1 MHTKEYLKEN
11 EIDIDKSLELLGDL
25 ETYDDIL
32 QEFYDKIEDRRNK
45 LKNFLND
52 SDMNNYEIEVHALKS
67 DSKYLGFT
75 KLADMALEHQNKS
88 HDGDVEYISGHFEEL
103 DKEIVLIVDI
113 VKKYLE
119 G

>member
-1 MHTKEYLKEN
+1 MHTEEYLKKQGV
-11 EIDIDKSLELLGDL
+11 DISSALELLGDL

-32 QEFYDKIEDRRNK
+32 QEFYDNIEDRRNK
-45 LKNFLND
+45 LKTFLND

-75 KLADMALEHQNKS
+75 KLADMALEHQNRS
-88 HDGDVEYISGHFEEL
+88 HDGDVEYISGHFDEL

>member
-32 QEFYDKIEDRRNK
+32 QEFYDNIEERKSK
-45 LKNFLND
+45 LQEYLNT
-52 SDMNNYEIEVHALKS
+52 SNMKEYATEVHALKS

-75 KLADMALEHQNKS
+75 KLADLALEHQTKS
-88 HDGDVEYISGHFEEL
+88 ENNEIEYISSHYEEL
-103 DKEIVLIVDI
+103 NQELTKILNII
-113 VKKYLE
+113 KKYIE